1 MARTASDGDGD
12 ARDLVVPWRLLP
24 VLAGVAVAVTGAV
37 QAVIAAGDL
46 PPTSNVPTA
55 LTTWAVVLGTAVV
68 LAGALSGRL
77 PGWVRAVL
85 VVAGLTGTATAV
97 LALPL
102 HGTAYY
108 FGGLVSDQQFRVQYL
123 TRLTD
128 SAALS
133 DMNYAELPPF
143 YPSAWFWLAGRTA
156 ALADAEPWVAYKP
169 VAVATVALMPAV
181 VWCVWSRLVGGRTA
195 VAIAA
200 VTLVAGVS
208 LSATE
213 PYSWPAAA
221 LMPAAAVAFQQ
232 VVAAPRAA
240 VGRLLA
246 VGLFVGL
253 AGSSYTLYGFLAAL
267 LVVVLAAGAVVP
279 AGPDRRG
286 AARRAMRDV
295 GVVAAV
301 AVVVAL
307 PVWAPFLLEA
317 ARSGVG
323 PNAAARYLPEASAL
337 LPDVLGADPWRLLLT
352 VGLLGLAARVCAS
365 WGRRP
370 DVLAALGVTV
380 ACAYGWYALSTL
392 ALAGSTT
399 LLGFRMESVLVVALG
414 TAGVLVATE
423 LWRLGADRVAPRGW
437 PAGRVALAGGLLT
450 AVAATQV
457 LSDRVGD
464 LDQRVE
470 QAWTTPYPDGA
481 DARGEVDRGREEGW
495 SDELALALDRL
506 TGQRPRDTVVLTTN
520 HSLLS
525 FHPYR
530 GFQQLTP
537 HYANPLSDYD
547 ERSAFV
553 ADLARSGSPG
563 ELLDRLDDA
572 PWAPPT
578 AFVFRVA
585 EDGLHV
591 RLCRD
596 VFPAAPNVEFY
607 DVVFPAEL
615 FEGPEF
621 ETATVGDYLV
631 ASRRG

>member
-1 MARTASDGDGD
+1 MARAASGGDGD
-12 ARDLVVPWRLLP
+12 AREPAVPWRLLP
-24 VLAGVAVAVTGAV
+24 VLAVVAVAVTGTV
-37 QAVIAAGDL
+37 QAGIAAVDL
-46 PPTSNVPTA
+46 PATSNVPAA
-55 LTTWAVVLGTAVV
+55 LTTWSVVLGTAVV
-68 LAGALSGRL
+68 LAGTLSGRL
-77 PGWVRAVL
+77 PGWARAVL
-85 VVAGLTGTATAV
+85 VVTGLTGTATAV

-123 TRLTD
+123 TRLAD
-128 SAALS
+128 SPALS
-133 DMNYAELPPF
+133 DMNYADLPPF
-143 YPSAWFWLAGRTA
+143 YPAGWFWLAGRVA
-156 ALADAEPWVAYKP
+156 AVAGVEPWVAYKP
-169 VAVATVALMPAV
+169 VALATVALMPAV
-181 VWCVWSRLVGGRTA
+181 AWCVWSRLVGARTA

-208 LSATE
+208 LAATE
-213 PYSWPAAA
+213 PYSWPAAT
-221 LMPAAAVAFQQ
+221 LLPAAAVAFSQ
-232 VVAAPRAA
+232 VVAGPRAA
-240 VGRLLA
+240 VGRLVA
-246 VGLFVGL
+246 VGVFVGL

-267 LVVVLAAGAVVP
+267 LVVVPAAGAVLT
-279 AGPDRRG
+279 ARADRRG
-286 AARRAMRDV
+286 TARRALRDV

-307 PVWAPFLLEA
+307 PVWAPFLVTA
-317 ARSGVG
+317 VRSGVG
-323 PNAAARYLPEASAL
+323 PNAAAHYLPETSAV

-352 VGLLGLAARVCAS
+352 IGLLGLAARVCAP

-370 DVLAALGVTV
+370 DVLAALGVAV
-380 ACAYGWYALSTL
+380 ACGYAWYALSTL

-399 LLGFRMESVLVVALG
+399 LLAFRMESVLVLALG
-414 TAGVLVATE
+414 TAGVLVLAE
-423 LWRLGADRVAPRGW
+423 LPVLLADRVPAPGW
-437 PAGRVALAGGLLT
+437 PAGRTALAGGLLA

-464 LDQRVE
+464 LDERVE
-470 QAWTTPYPDGA
+470 QAWTTPYPDGP
-481 DARGEVDRGREEGW
+481 DARGEVDPGREEGA
-495 SDELALALDRL
+495 SDELAAALDRL
-506 TGQRPRDTVVLTTN
+506 TGQRPRDTVVLTT
-520 HSLLS
+520 HYSLLS

-537 HYANPLSDYD
+537 HYANPLSDYA

-553 ADLARSGSPG
+553 ADLARSGSAG
-563 ELLDRLDDA
+563 ELLDRLDGA

-578 AFVFRVA
+578 AFVLRVA
-585 EDGLHV
+585 DDGLHV

-615 FEGPEF
+615 FAGPEF
-621 ETATVGDYLV
+621 ATATVGDYLV

>member
-1 MARTASDGDGD
+1 MARAVSYRDGDVR
-12 ARDLVVPWRLLP
+12 ALVVPWRLVP
-24 VLAGVAVAVTGAV
+24 VLAVVAVVVTGAV
-37 QAVIAAGDL
+37 QGVIAVGDL
-46 PPTSNVPTA
+46 PATSNVPAA

-68 LAGALSGRL
+68 LTGVLAGRL
-77 PGWVRAVL
+77 PGWVRALL

-143 YPSAWFWLAGRTA
+143 YPAAWFWLAGRAA
-156 ALADAEPWVAYKP
+156 ALAGVEPWVAYKP

-181 VWCVWSRLVGGRTA
+181 VWCAWSRLVGGRTA
-195 VAIAA
+195 VAMGA

-221 LMPAAAVAFQQ
+221 LMPAAAVALGQ

-267 LVVVLAAGAVVP
+267 LVVVLA
-279 AGPDRRG
+279 
-286 AARRAMRDV
+286 
-295 GVVAAV
+295 VAAV
-301 AVVVAL
+301 AAAPDRRAAGGRALRDVGLVAAVALVVAL
-307 PVWAPFLLEA
+307 PVWGPFLLEA
-317 ARSGVG
+317 LRSGVG
-323 PNAAARYLPEASAL
+323 ANAAARYLPEASAL

-352 VGLLGLAARVCAS
+352 LGLLGLAARVCTS
-365 WGRRP
+365 WGRYP
-370 DVLAALGVTV
+370 DVLAALGVTA
-380 ACAYGWYALSTL
+380 ACAWAWYALSTL
-392 ALAGSTT
+392 ALAASTT
-399 LLGFRMESVLVVALG
+399 LLAFRMESVLVLALG
-414 TAGVLVATE
+414 SAGVLVLAE
-423 LWRLGADRVAPRGW
+423 LGPLVRDRVAARGW
-437 PAGRVALAGGLLT
+437 PARRVALAVGLLT
-450 AVAATQV
+450 TVAATQV
-457 LSDRVGD
+457 LSGRIGD
-464 LDQRVE
+464 LDDRVE
-470 QAWTTPYPDGA
+470 QAWTTPYPDGP
-481 DARGEVDRGREEGW
+481 DARGVVDRGREEGW
-495 SDELALALDRL
+495 SDELAAALDRL
-506 TGQRPRDTVVLTTN
+506 TDGRPRDTVVLTTN
-520 HSLLS
+520 YSLLS

-537 HYANPLSDYD
+537 HYANPLADYE
-547 ERSAFV
+547 ERAAFV
-553 ADLARSGSPG
+553 AELARSGSPD

-578 AFVFRVA
+578 AFVLRIA
-585 EDGLHV
+585 DDGLHV

-615 FEGPEF
+615 FAGPEF
-621 ETATVGDYLV
+621 ETETVGDHLV
-631 ASRRG
+631 ASRR